1 MEQRVAAMLNY
12 FLLFLAGP
20 ERTKLKVKD
29 PEKYGWKP
37 KELLGMI
44 TQVYVH
50 LFEADE
56 DGAFVAA
63 VVADGRSY
71 RDEVLTE
78 AASLVRQL
86 GLKPARAVA
95 RRSIDSRTRAGC
107 PRRRWR
113 RRRRTWGR
121 SRTSFW
127 TR

>member
-1 MEQRVAAMLNY
+1 MMEQRVAAMLNY
-12 FLLFLAGP
+12 FLLFLGGP

-44 TQVYVH
+44 TQVYLH
-50 LFEADE
+50 LFEADK

-78 AASLVRQL
+78 AASLLRQL
-86 GLKPARAVA
+86 GLKPAHAVDLQRDDA
-95 RRSIDSRTRAGC
+95 S
-107 PRRRWR
+107 
-113 RRRRTWGR
+113 
-121 SRTSFW
+121 
-127 TR
+127 